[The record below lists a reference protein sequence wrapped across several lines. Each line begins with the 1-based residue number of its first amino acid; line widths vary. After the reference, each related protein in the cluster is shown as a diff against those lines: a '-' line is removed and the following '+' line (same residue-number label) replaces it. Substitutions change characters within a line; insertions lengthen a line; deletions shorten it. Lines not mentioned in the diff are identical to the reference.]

1 VNLLDPLFAAP
12 FGVDDLIT
20 LAFFVVMAIVSLI
33 RYIAGKNQPQA
44 QPPKVR
50 KVARPA
56 APRDEKISNEIEVF
70 LQQVTG
76 RNKPAEPRQQPP
88 PKPAVVREPPRERP
102 PLRKRSVPTG
112 VPVAEPPRSAQSKP
126 LAPLGEAP
134 GAKPAA
140 ALSRPGAELAERK
153 GPGSL
158 DLGTGVREHLS
169 TFMDPNRL
177 ERRVQQDMKP
187 EVEAAVQAHLGQFG
201 AEMPRFAEQLSHAKP
216 HPIVQ
221 LLRDPQGVRQ
231 AILIKE
237 ILERPTVKGRR
248 RSR

>member
-1 VNLLDPLFAAP
+1 MNLLEPLFAAP

-76 RNKPAEPRQQPP
+76 RNKPAEPREQPP
-88 PKPAVVREPPRERP
+88 PKPVAVRERP

-112 VPVAEPPRSAQSKP
+112 VPVAEPPRSAQSKSP
-126 LAPLGEAP
+126 APLGEAP

-140 ALSRPGAELAERK
+140 ALGRPGAELAERK

-201 AEMPRFAEQLSHAKP
+201 AETPRLSEQLSQAKP